1 MSQPSAITSLADR
14 DAPTFREPWQ
24 AKAFAMVVLLHR
36 QGRFEWNEWVQVL
49 SAEIAAGP
57 QQPGEDPDAA
67 YHRQFLAALERIVA
81 ALGIANPD
89 DQRQRKADWRRAY
102 LNTPHGHAVE
112 LAAARPAPG
121 NADDHDQ
128 EASRAPQLHG
138 LAPVVRPIAVSP
150 GTASGSSST
159 IGSPARAPAL

>member
-1 MSQPSAITSLADR
+1 MSLTKAMTSLSDSG
-14 DAPTFREPWQ
+14 APTFREPWQ
-24 AKAFAMVVLLHR
+24 AKVFAMVVLLHR

-49 SAEIAAGP
+49 GAEIAACP

-89 DQRQRKADWRRAY
+89 DQLRRKEEWRSAY

-112 LAAARPAPG
+112 LAAARPAAE
-121 NADDHDQ
+121 NADYRAQ
-128 EASRAPQLHG
+128 EASGAPQRHD
-138 LAPVVRPIAVSP
+138 LAPVLRPIAVSP
-150 GTASGSSST
+150 
-159 IGSPARAPAL
+159 PRPQ

>member
-1 MSQPSAITSLADR
+1 MTSLRDS
-14 DAPTFREPWQ
+14 DAPAFREPWQ

-36 QGRFEWNEWVQVL
+36 QGRFEWDEWVRVL
-49 SAEIAAGP
+49 GAEIAAAA

-89 DQRQRKADWRRAY
+89 DQRQRKADWHRAY

-128 EASRAPQLHG
+128 EASGAPQLHG

-159 IGSPARAPAL
+159 IGSPARAPAF

>member
-1 MSQPSAITSLADR
+1 MSPTKVMTSLSDSG
-14 DAPTFREPWQ
+14 APTFREPWQ

-49 SAEIAAGP
+49 GAEIAACP

-81 ALGIANPD
+81 ALSIANPD
-89 DQRQRKADWRRAY
+89 DQLRRKEEWRSAY

-112 LAAARPAPG
+112 LAAARPAAD
-121 NADDHDQ
+121 NADHRAQ
-128 EASRAPQLHG
+128 EASDASQRHN
-138 LAPVVRPIAVSP
+138 LAPVLRPIAVSP
-150 GTASGSSST
+150 
-159 IGSPARAPAL
+159 PRPQ

>member
-1 MSQPSAITSLADR
+1 MSQTSAITSPADR

-49 SAEIAAGP
+49 GAEIAAGP

-81 ALGIANPD
+81 ALGIANAD
-89 DQRQRKADWRRAY
+89 DQLRRKEEWPQCRGDRKQWRKCELCDRRERQRGSTDREVQIQRIER
-102 LNTPHGHAVE
+102 LRMFGIGQCAVE
-112 LAAARPAPG
+112 YLDDLHRAELTGIVLDLGPAG
-121 NADDHDQ
+121 A
-128 EASRAPQLHG
+128 
-138 LAPVVRPIAVSP
+138 
-150 GTASGSSST
+150 
-159 IGSPARAPAL
+159 

>member
-1 MSQPSAITSLADR
+1 VERPLSETTAMTSLR
-14 DAPTFREPWQ
+14 DSSAPAFREPWH

-36 QGRFEWNEWVQVL
+36 QDLLEWHEWVRVL
-49 SAEIAAGP
+49 GAEIVAAP

-67 YHRQFLAALERIVA
+67 YNRQFLAALERIVA

-89 DQRQRKADWRRAY
+89 DQRRRKEDWRRAY

-112 LAAARPAPG
+112 LAAARSAPG

-128 EASRAPQLHG
+128 EPSGSPQRHG
-138 LAPVVRPIAVSP
+138 LAPVVQPIAVSP
-150 GTASGSSST
+150 GTA
-159 IGSPARAPAL
+159 R